1 MLWCSYS
8 ITKIIVAIVGEK
20 LPCFSHK
27 TMLISLITNM
37 VHTNYSVNFCME
49 DITRACNLD
58 ALWKPTKPKF
68 SALPNT
74 KVQPYILQKNDQ
86 QGLLLYLPLKS
97 AFEAW
102 FWPLSCFLIFLL
114 VRSLQDV
121 FQLSTSF
128 RRTSDNDI
136 PPSRQRD
143 QICQFCSFGKLLRV
157 VSAYFLAKRG

>member
-121 FQLSTSF
+121 FQLSTTPHPMD
-128 RRTSDNDI
+128 RAGKNKHTSCFVI
-136 PPSRQRD
+136 QWSVLWP
-143 QICQFCSFGKLLRV
+143 FWV
-157 VSAYFLAKRG
+157 